1 MHDLTGKI
9 AIITGASRGIGAVT
23 ATALA
28 NAGASVVLAARTFD
42 QIEDNAQRIRDNGDN
57 AIAVT
62 CDVSN
67 FQAMEEVV
75 KRCIDEFGKLD
86 ILIGNAGVIDPI
98 GPLVTS
104 NPDSWASAVQINLI
118 GSYNGLRAV
127 LPIMQAQG
135 SGTIINVSSG
145 AAHSPMEGWSHYCA
159 AKAATAMLLN
169 NAQLEHAND
178 GIRFFG
184 FRPGTVATY
193 MQAAIKASGIN
204 PVSQM
209 DPSDHF
215 QPEWPAQTLTWL
227 CTLDADEF
235 LGQELN
241 MKDEEIQRRAGLVL
255 G

>member
-1 MHDLTGKI
+1 MHNLTGKT
-9 AIITGASRGIGAVT
+9 AIITGASRGIGA
-23 ATALA
+23 ATAEA
-28 NAGASVVLAARTFD
+28 MAKAGASVVLAARTSE
-42 QIEDNAQRIRDNGDN
+42 QIEDNAQRIRDAGGK
-57 AIAVT
+57 AIAIA
-62 CDVSN
+62 CDVSDY
-67 FQAMEEVV
+67 QAVENTV
-75 KRCIDEFGKLD
+75 KRCMDEFGKLD
-86 ILIGNAGVIDPI
+86 IFVGNAGVIDPI

-104 NPDSWASAVQINLI
+104 NPESWAHAVQINLI

-127 LPIMQAQG
+127 LPIMQVQG
-135 SGTIINVSSG
+135 SGTVINISSG
-145 AAHSPMEGWSHYCA
+145 AAHSPLEGWSHYCA

-169 NAQLEHAND
+169 NAQLEHEND

-209 DPSDHF
+209 DPSDHHK
-215 QPEWPAQTLTWL
+215 PEWPAQAITWM
-227 CTLDADEF
+227 CTADADEF

-241 MKDEEIQRRAGLVL
+241 MNDEEIQRRAGLIL